1 MSSGARGLL
10 KACRAAA
17 FVVASVTN
25 TMVVAGELAY
35 GGAYSYQYDSNVNR
49 VQDNPISDTIQTGV
63 VGLSY
68 QQNTEALTAN
78 LVAQVSRK
86 LYTKDTFAPETAYYA
101 NGAAVWVISPQL
113 LSWRLED
120 VASQILLDITQ
131 PDTPTNRTNSNSLN
145 TGPDLTFRLGADSVI
160 LGARYGRFDVQGSGD
175 NYRYTGFVRY
185 LHPLSSMSVVSLNYE
200 PQDIYYSPP
209 AVNAQIIRE
218 DAYGRYQRRSEVD
231 ELTVDLGVTHDAAIG
246 GQDTTKPLI
255 SIAGTHRLTPTTA
268 IHTTI
273 LDRTLDTYSYL
284 ASGAT
289 TPVPPTDPT
298 AGVGSPSPTVL
309 AGDVYQKR
317 YADLVLVT
325 RGTFLGSTAQAYAQS
340 IDYQTLV
347 DQDYNEW
354 GGRVSAT
361 WFYSVD
367 LHLRAQAEYI
377 RRTFTSSTREDAD
390 KNANI
395 GFLYLMNP
403 KFSLAFL
410 GERLQRST
418 TVAGAN
424 YVDLR
429 ATMYLIYSSNMRQYT
444 PGYRR
449 N

>member
-10 KACRAAA
+10 KAFRAAA
-17 FVVASVTN
+17 FVGAFVTS

-35 GGAYSYQYDSNVNR
+35 GGAYTYQYDSNVTR
-49 VQDNPISDTIQTGV
+49 VQDNPVSDTIQTGV
-63 VGLSY
+63 AGLSY

-86 LYTKDTFAPETAYYA
+86 FYAKKTFSPETTYYA
-101 NGAAVWVISPQL
+101 NGAALWVISPQL

-120 VASQILLDITQ
+120 VASQILLDITA

-160 LGARYGRFDVQGSGD
+160 LGARYSRFDVQGSGD
-175 NYRYTGFVRY
+175 NYRYTGIARY
-185 LHPLSSMSVVSLNYE
+185 LHPLSSMSVVSLNTE
-200 PQDIYYSPP
+200 AQDIYFSPP
-209 AVNAQIIRE
+209 AVNAEIIRQ
-218 DAYGRYQRRSEVD
+218 DTYGRYQLSSNVD
-231 ELTVDLGVTHDAAIG
+231 ELTVDLGTTHNGAVG
-246 GQDTTKPLI
+246 GQDITKPLI
-255 SIAGTHRLTPTTA
+255 AIYGTHKLTPTAA

-284 ASGAT
+284 ASGVT

-298 AGVGSPSPTVL
+298 AGVGSPSPTTL
-309 AGDVYQKR
+309 TGDVYQKR
-317 YADLVLVT
+317 YADLVFVT
-325 RGTFLGSTAQAYAQS
+325 TGTFLGSTAQAYAQH
-340 IDYQTLV
+340 IDYQTLA
-347 DQDYNEW
+347 QDYDER

-361 WFYSVD
+361 WSYSVD

-377 RRTFTSSTREDAD
+377 RRTFTSFTREDTD

-395 GFLYLMNP
+395 GVLYLMNP
-403 KFSLAFL
+403 NFSLAFL

-418 TVAGAN
+418 TAAGAN
-424 YVDLR
+424 FFDLR

>member
-1 MSSGARGLL
+1 MSSGVRGLL

-35 GGAYSYQYDSNVNR
+35 GGAYSYQYDSNVKR
-49 VQDNPISDTIQTGV
+49 VQDNPVSDTIQTGV

-78 LVAQVSRK
+78 VVAQVSRK
-86 LYTKDTFAPETAYYA
+86 LYTKDTFEPETAYYA
-101 NGAAVWVISPQL
+101 NAAAVWVISPQF

-120 VASQILLDITQ
+120 VASQVLLDITQ

-145 TGPDLTFRLGADSVI
+145 TGPDFTFRLGADSVI
-160 LGARYGRFDVQGSGD
+160 LGARYGRFYVQGPGG
-175 NYRYTGFVRY
+175 NYRYTGIVRY
-185 LHPLSSMSVVSLNYE
+185 LHPLSQRSVVSLNTE
-200 PQDIYYSPP
+200 AQDIFYYPHG
-209 AVNAQIIRE
+209 ANDEIIRQ
-218 DAYGRYQRRSEVD
+218 DTYGRYQLRSEVD
-231 ELTVDLGVTHDAAIG
+231 ELTADLGTTHDAAAG
-246 GQDTTKPLI
+246 GQDTTNPLI
-255 SIAGTHRLTPTTA
+255 SIVGTHRLTPTTA
-268 IHTTI
+268 IHATI

-284 ASGAT
+284 AGGVT

-298 AGVGSPSPTVL
+298 AGVGSPSPNVL
-309 AGDVYQKR
+309 AGDVYRKR
-317 YADLVLVT
+317 YADLVLAG

-340 IDYQTLV
+340 IDYQTLA
-347 DQDYNEW
+347 QDYKEW

-367 LHLRAQAEYI
+367 LQVRVQAEYI
-377 RRTFTSSTREDAD
+377 RRTFTSFTREDAD

-395 GFLYLMNP
+395 GVQRLLNP
-403 KFSLAFL
+403 NFALAFL
-410 GERLQRST
+410 GERAQRSST
-418 TVAGAN
+418 EPGAN
-424 YVDLR
+424 FVDHR
-429 ATMYLIYSSNMRQYT
+429 ATVYLIYSSNMRQYT